1 MITTLCIDTPSQ
13 DIGVSGMLDFF
24 PWIIL
29 NIFGIGLM
37 WTILM
42 ATLRSTKFTEKMV
55 DGIDKFAKNMVSTAN
70 IVPLPGGRTS
80 VAALRNTGNRISSDI
95 TDAASRNA
103 NTVVAPTIENFI
115 QKNFSGQVGR

>member
-1 MITTLCIDTPSQ
+1 
-13 DIGVSGMLDFF
+13 MLDFF